1 MSESESWVSVS
12 NGNLL
17 AIKEVT
23 LKTSS
28 KATFFATVHYLKEKR
43 HTSTY
48 NKATKAQEEGMLAAG
63 DVIPQ
68 KSTNNSSS
76 IARAFA
82 SCGHNQVC
90 GDGEGGS
97 KWHLTLTLSLLN

>member
-17 AIKEVT
+17 PKKEVT

-28 KATFFATVHYLKEKR
+28 KAPFFAKTCKETVHYLKEKR
-43 HTSTY
+43 HTS
-48 NKATKAQEEGMLAAG
+48 NDNQATKAQEEGMLAAG

-76 IARAFA
+76 ITRALA

-90 GDGEGGS
+90 GNGEGGP
-97 KWHLTLTLSLLN
+97 K